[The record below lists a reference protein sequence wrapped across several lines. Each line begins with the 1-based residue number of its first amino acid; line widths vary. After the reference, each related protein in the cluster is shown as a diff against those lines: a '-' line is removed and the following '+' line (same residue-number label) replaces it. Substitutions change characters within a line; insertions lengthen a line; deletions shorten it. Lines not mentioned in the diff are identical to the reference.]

1 MRHDITEDVLR
12 LIRQAI
18 DDNRGSKANFCRDSG
33 IRPYELSKILSGE
46 KKVVLDDIWWKICN
60 YFPELDDRQTK
71 IKNHNAVNIEST
83 KNSAC
88 ALSHCPAEPPVDRFL
103 QVVLEVWEKLPTE
116 ERAQVAGLAA
126 ALSERAEKKIG

>member
-1 MRHDITEDVLR
+1 VKT
-12 LIRQAI
+12 QA
-18 DDNRGSKANFCRDSG
+18 DYMAELDELKSLHGWNDLELAEQLETTSAM
-33 IRPYELSKILSGE
+33 LSKWRNGKVTMSAKTKNRILRFFQ
-46 KKVVLDDIWWKICN
+46 KIAL
-60 YFPELDDRQTK
+60 ES
-71 IKNHNAVNIEST
+71 NIEST

-103 QVVLEVWEKLPTE
+103 QVVLEVWEKLPIE